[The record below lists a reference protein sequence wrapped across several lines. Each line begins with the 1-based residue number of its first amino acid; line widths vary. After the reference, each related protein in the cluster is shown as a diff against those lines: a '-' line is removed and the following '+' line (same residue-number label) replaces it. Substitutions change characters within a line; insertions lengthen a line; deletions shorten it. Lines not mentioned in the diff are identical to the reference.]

1 MGVNETC
8 DNDVTVL
15 ECKHGMLT
23 TLPTVCGVG
32 MPNQKCVCVCGQ
44 GVHLYVCDWSAAG
57 WNRKCHG
64 PQYTRI
70 VASYTK
76 SVAEYKMVNNYKL
89 TQWQGPCHTR
99 EPGN

>member
-32 MPNQKCVCVCGQ
+32 MPNQKCVCLWSGCAFVC
-44 GVHLYVCDWSAAG
+44 V
-57 WNRKCHG
+57 
-64 PQYTRI
+64 
-70 VASYTK
+70 
-76 SVAEYKMVNNYKL
+76 
-89 TQWQGPCHTR
+89 
-99 EPGN
+99 